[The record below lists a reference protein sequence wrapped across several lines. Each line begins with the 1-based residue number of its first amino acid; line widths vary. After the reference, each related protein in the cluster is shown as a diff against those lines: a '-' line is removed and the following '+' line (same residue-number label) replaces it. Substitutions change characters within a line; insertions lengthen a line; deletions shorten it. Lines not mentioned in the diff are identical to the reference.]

1 MNRELCTSLLPSDG
15 STQKL
20 IMKAKQGSVTVLRE
34 LQIVVKLVSITE
46 APTISVDPMLAVAA
60 REAAFWNEAV
70 NGQHKK
76 LVTWR
81 RFDQNSDVVQMRDFL
96 IFART
101 PDYVEDGLARL
112 TGLGELRLQ
121 ADSEIW
127 MSVAATNSGLL
138 SGSDK
143 ITIYG
148 QYDEY

>member
-1 MNRELCTSLLPSDG
+1 
-15 STQKL
+15 
-20 IMKAKQGSVTVLRE
+20 MKAKQGSVTVLRE

-46 APTISVDPMLAVAA
+46 APTISVDPMLTVAA

-70 NGQHKK
+70 NSQHKK

-81 RFDQNSDVVQMRDFL
+81 RFDQNSELVQMRDFL